1 MEQAAYNI
9 INLVKKN
16 SLVFLITALA
26 ASVSQ
31 ASDVVKITSVRSGAE
46 SASGKCSYPGVE
58 NEFDSEGNELA
69 GGAFAGN
76 IDLEVKNNRITKLDA
91 KVTGTS
97 CRVSLDTFS
106 QINVGNNNIVLKNSD
121 DCRVVIS
128 FRSETVI
135 RADGTSYSNPVSG
148 LKNAV
153 MTFGVVNLERD
164 GACSKLCPELAAAKK
179 TWTVVMNP
187 RTDECGH

>member
-1 MEQAAYNI
+1 MKQTVCNR

-16 SLVFLITALA
+16 ISVFLFTVLA

-46 SASGKCSYPGVE
+46 NASAKCSYPGVE

-69 GGAFAGN
+69 GGAFAGS
-76 IDLEVKNNRITKLDA
+76 IDLEVKNNRVTKLDA

-106 QINVGNNNIVLKNSD
+106 QINVGNNNIVLKNAD
-121 DCRVVIS
+121 DCRLVVS
-128 FRSETVI
+128 FRSETVV
-135 RADGTSYSNPVSG
+135 RADGSSYSNPVSG

-164 GACSKLCPELAAAKK
+164 GACTKLCPELAAAKK
-179 TWTVVMNP
+179 SWTIVMNP